1 MQAEKLELQRVDQ
14 KLLSRNLDSKEK
26 LDKFNVAKE
35 MLSVGGDF
43 MTDLERRKW
52 FRIMSECA
60 TAIAVEENAGE
71 NMRTPSNSLR
81 NASSSSSIS
90 SSSSSGSNFCS
101 SSKSSGNSNG
111 IPAASA
117 DTKKASKLV

>member
-1 MQAEKLELQRVDQ
+1 
-14 KLLSRNLDSKEK
+14 
-26 LDKFNVAKE
+26 

-81 NASSSSSIS
+81 NGSSSSSIS
-90 SSSSSGSNFCS
+90 SRSSNFCS